1 MLNINKIVANELGI
15 RESQVAKTMELIDAG
30 DTITFIARYRKEV
43 TGDLE
48 TEILFKLNDR
58 VKQLRELEARKETV
72 IRQIEKFGKLTPEV
86 VVKVR
91 SFTIRARLDEYYEG
105 FIPREDSEGTKA
117 IALGLQ
123 PVADAIKKLDDE
135 LYNNMINELV
145 SEKGLNRLTCE
156 SGARHIVY
164 EELEFDTDLKDI
176 AYELSSNR
184 CYIEVRKINKRN
196 KADEVDTYDMY
207 SDFTSDI
214 KKLKPHNT
222 LAILRGVRE
231 KQLNM
236 EIVVDD
242 NTIINRLISNR
253 VKANRLE
260 TITGKEL
267 AKLIRLVYMNVYKG
281 KIASEI
287 KKKIGDIAEERAVDV
302 FAKNLYSLLMQKPVK
317 GKILGID
324 PGIRTGTKLAL
335 IDENGVPMSTA
346 IIKPLSKNKADLD
359 KANLALSQCIG
370 AGAKV
375 FAIGNGTASKE
386 NVNYV
391 TAYLKENNIKDVNY
405 VVVSE
410 AGASIYSTSETAKK
424 EFPNL
429 DEYQISSITIARRLQ
444 DPLAELVKL
453 DPKTLG
459 VGQYQHDIKGKKL
472 DLELNRVVETC
483 VNRVGVN
490 LNTASPHLLMRVSGL
505 NAKAVNGIMQYR
517 AKNKRFNSR
526 KELLRVEGITPEIF
540 KQSAGFLRVYDGE
553 NRLDSCFVH
562 PENYGIAEEVLKLQD
577 AKLDKQAI
585 INQLTKKFNVSRE
598 FVLDIINS
606 VNTPMYDIREEGK
619 VIEPIMRNDVLSVQ
633 DINIGDKFTG
643 TIRSVTDFGAFVDIG
658 VHQDV
663 LLHISQI
670 SNRRIRDIHQ
680 VLKVGQTVNVTILK
694 MDESRRKIGVTM
706 LQQKEV
712 EK

>member
-86 VVKVR
+86 VAKVR

-135 LYNNMINELV
+135 LYNNMINRLV

-184 CYIEVRKINKRN
+184 CSIEVRKINKRN

-505 NAKAVNGIMQYR
+505 NAKAVNGILRYR

-526 KELLRVEGITPEIF
+526 KELLRVEGVTPEIF

-598 FVLDIINS
+598 FVLDIISS
-606 VNTPMYDIREEGK
+606 VNAPMYDVRQEGK
-619 VIEPIMRNDVLSVQ
+619 PIEPIFRNDVISAK

-643 TIRSVTDFGAFVDIG
+643 TVRSVTDFGAFIDIG
-658 VHQDV
+658 IHQDV

-670 SNRRIRDIHQ
+670 SDKYIKDIHS
-680 VLKVGQTVNVTILK
+680 VIKVGQTVNVTILN
-694 MDESRRKIGVTM
+694 MDENRRRIGVTM